1 MGDGKK
7 LNKSAIKNFAMYARE
22 TLMESARSKAAN
34 FGVREDGISDPVQK
48 GPDFEI
54 YDTEAGAENRIFG
67 DDIKKRRNLVEAVNE
82 KGFDAVIEE
91 TAYTWFNRLIAIRF
105 MEVNGY
111 LPTRTRV
118 LSSDTGNT
126 TPDIINDYM
135 DIDLGMS
142 DESQAEVAQD
152 IRDNH
157 YDAAFQKL
165 FIAQCN
171 KLNDILPGLFE
182 KTDDYMELLLEL
194 PYTVDGV
201 VKTLIGTVPED
212 DFNIEKEG
220 QIEIIGWLYQYYN
233 TQPKAD
239 AFAKKGKITKDEI
252 PAVTQ
257 LFTPDWIVRY
267 MVENSVGRIWIE
279 HLRANDPTAD
289 EKELAEH
296 FGWKYYLPEAEQEP
310 EVQAKLDAIYAE
322 RKDITP
328 EDITAIDSCM
338 GSGHILVYLFE
349 VLMQIYREDGYTER
363 DAASLIIEKNLYGLD
378 IDDRAYQLSYFAV
391 MMKARQYNPL
401 ILKMDPK
408 PQPHVYSIQESNSIN
423 RDQLQFFGSTLSS
436 DEKSTALS
444 QMTALL
450 GVFEDAKE
458 YGSILQMPELD
469 WNLLD
474 RFVSS
479 YDDSGQINMFTNMGL
494 DEVQKKLTQL
504 VNIGEILGSKYD
516 VAVTNPPY
524 MAVGNGSDTLAK
536 YITNNF
542 VCGKTD
548 LYATFIEKCI
558 SLSNNN
564 GYISMITMQSWMFL
578 STFNKIRNYVE
589 KHTIVNMVHLGARAF
604 EEIGGEVV
612 QTTAFVI
619 ANNFIPNYSGKY
631 KRLIK
636 GMSQNQKEHDFFLDE
651 NSFECEQQRYQ
662 SIPGEPI
669 AYWLSDKMF
678 MAFDNR
684 TLNEIAKPRQGL
696 ATGDNNR
703 FLRLWYETSFNKI
716 GFGYASRAEAQ
727 TSEKEWFPCNKGGAY
742 RKWYG
747 NNDYVVDW
755 YDDGKDI
762 KNNRDENG
770 KLKSRPQNMD
780 FYFHAGMTWS
790 TIANDLSM
798 RLSPQGHLFET
809 KGSVCF
815 ANDNNDLPYLMGLM
829 NSNVANEL
837 LSVLSPTL
845 DYHEGPLGRVPTIID
860 KNSRLIVTKK
870 VNKNIEISKFDWD
883 SYETSWDFRG
893 NPLIFD
899 IEDSVSSGSETNSD
913 NQNSNPILLASDNGI
928 SGGTEQSSETS
939 ISGNANDANLPQT
952 TSASYLGPQTSNLAY
967 SLTPRPYTLISDC
980 YAQWKHTCNS
990 RFDALKANEEELN
1003 RIFIDIYGLQDEL
1016 TPEESDKDVTV
1027 HRIYDT
1033 KEEVPESMQGSNYV
1047 RTKRD
1052 EIVSFISYAVGCM
1065 FGRYRLDKPGLAFAG
1080 GDWKEYLKENPY
1092 PNDADTGVSDLGPQT
1107 TDLSQLTFLPDEDA
1121 IIPITDENYSFKDDI
1136 VARFRDFVRIVY
1148 GEDTLAENMEFI
1160 AEALGNKGTTSD
1172 DVIRNYFVNDFYKDH
1187 CNTYSVTGSGKRPI
1201 YWLFDS
1207 GKTNGF
1213 KALIYMH
1220 RYTPDTVGLVR
1231 SKYLHM
1237 VQGAIENAKQ
1247 NAEYIIST
1255 SNSATEKAQATKKR
1269 DKYVKQLTEMRP
1281 YYQALS
1287 HIALQKLS
1295 IDLDD
1300 GVKHNYALF
1309 QGVEVSSEGKKPK
1322 KIDLLAKI

>member
-7 LNKSAIKNFAMYARE
+7 LNKSAIRNFAMYARE
-22 TLMESARSKAAN
+22 TLMESARSLAAN
-34 FGVREDGISDPVQK
+34 FGVKADGISDPVQK
-48 GPDFEI
+48 GPDFEV
-54 YDTEAGAENRIFG
+54 YDTEAGAENQIFG

-105 MEVNGY
+105 MEVNNY
-111 LPTRTRV
+111 LPSRTRV
-118 LSSDTGNT
+118 LSSETGNT

-135 DIDLGMS
+135 DIDLGLS
-142 DESQAEVAQD
+142 DEAQAEVSQY

-157 YDAAFQKL
+157 YDNAFQKL

-201 VKTLIGTVPED
+201 VKTLIETVPED

-310 EVQAKLDAIYAE
+310 EVQAKLDAVYAE
-322 RKDITP
+322 RKNITP
-328 EDITAIDSCM
+328 EDITAIDPCM

-423 RDQLQFFGSTLSS
+423 KEQLQYFGTILST
-436 DEKSTALS
+436 DEKSTAIS
-444 QMTALL
+444 QMTTLL
-450 GVFEDAKE
+450 GVFVDAKE

-469 WNLLD
+469 WNLLH

-479 YDDSGQINMFTNMGL
+479 FDDSGQINMFTNLGL
-494 DEVQKKLTQL
+494 DEVQKKLTTL
-504 VNIGEILGSKYD
+504 VNIGEMLGSKYD

-524 MAVGNGSDTLAK
+524 LGSPNMNDKLLS
-536 YITNNF
+536 YIKKNYDY
-542 VCGKTD
+542 CKAD
-548 LYATFIEKCI
+548 LYLAFIKRNFM
-558 SLSNNN
+558 LSR
-564 GYISMITMQSWMFL
+564 GIVSMITQSTWMFQSRFVDL
-578 STFNKIRNYVE
+578 RDKLYGKLLICMN
-589 KHTIVNMVHLGARAF
+589 HLGPHAF
-604 EEIGGEVV
+604 NEIKGEIV
-612 QTTAFVI
+612 QTTSFCYNVHDYIKEYKTTFVRLTKYYGEEAKRQAFFNKSDVFIRDVSEFRVI
-619 ANNFIPNYSGKY
+619 PDRAFAYYISDNALKDFDEGIPLK
-631 KRLIK
+631 
-636 GMSQNQKEHDFFLDE
+636 NQ
-651 NSFECEQQRYQ
+651 
-662 SIPGEPI
+662 
-669 AYWLSDKMF
+669 
-678 MAFDNR
+678 
-684 TLNEIAKPRQGL
+684 LNPKQGSS
-696 ATGDNNR
+696 TGDDESFVR
-703 FLRLWYETSFNKI
+703 TWFEIGFNKI
-716 GFGYASRAEAQ
+716 GFG
-727 TSEKEWFPCNKGGAY
+727 EKNLDDALESDYWYFPFDKGGTF
-742 RKWYG
+742 RKWFG
-747 NNDYVVDW
+747 NNDRVLRFD
-755 YDDGKDI
+755 
-762 KNNRDENG
+762 NNSYN
-770 KLKSRPQNMD
+770 KLLTMGNHLPSRQY
-780 FYFHAGMTWS
+780 YFMSGLTWS
-790 TIANDLSM
+790 KIASELSV
-798 RLSPQGHLFET
+798 RYSQTGFIFSSVGL
-809 KGSVCF
+809 KGFPVEGKTHYIL
-815 ANDNNDLPYLMGLM
+815 AYM
-829 NSNVANEL
+829 NSVVGKYFIDVISPGMSIVSGDIEKLPL
-837 LSVLSPTL
+837 L
-845 DYHEGPLGRVPTIID
+845 YN
-860 KNSRLIVTKK
+860 KNSTSDNYKIDCLSNESIHLSR
-870 VNKNIEISKFDWD
+870 FDWD
-883 SYETSWDFRG
+883 SFETSWDFKG
-893 NPLIFD
+893 SPLIFD
-899 IEDSVSSGSETNSD
+899 IENSAPENPDANGD
-913 NQNSNPILLASDNGI
+913 NKAENTELSASDL
-928 SGGTEQSSETS
+928 E
-939 ISGNANDANLPQT
+939 
-952 TSASYLGPQTSNLAY
+952 PQTSHLGTASY
-967 SLTPRPYTLISDC
+967 TLSPRHYTLISDC

-990 RFDALKANEEELN
+990 RFDALKENEEELN
-1003 RIFIDIYGLQDEL
+1003 RIFIDIYGLWGEL

-1027 HRIYDT
+1027 HRVYDT

-1092 PNDADTGVSDLGPQT
+1092 PNDTDMGVSDIKDQNSDTP
-1107 TDLSQLTFLPDEDA
+1107 LTFLPDEDA

-1136 VARFRDFVRIVY
+1136 VSRFREFVRVVY
-1148 GEDTLAENMEFI
+1148 GDDTLQENLEFI
-1160 AEALGNKGTTSD
+1160 ADALGNKGTTSE

>member
-22 TLMESARSKAAN
+22 TLMDSARSKAAN
-34 FGVREDGISDPVQK
+34 YGVRADGISEPVQK
-48 GPDFEI
+48 GSDFEI

-67 DDIKKRRNLVEAVNE
+67 ADIKKRRNLVEAVNE
-82 KGFDAVIEE
+82 KGYDAVIEE
-91 TAYTWFNRLIAIRF
+91 TAYTWFNRVIAIRF

-111 LPTRTRV
+111 LPSRTRV

-142 DESQAEVAQD
+142 DESLTEVAQD

-212 DFNIEKEG
+212 DFNIENEG

-289 EKELAEH
+289 EKEIAEH

-310 EVQAKLDAIYAE
+310 EVQAKLDAIYAG

-328 EDITAIDSCM
+328 EDITAIDPCM

-423 RDQLQFFGSTLSS
+423 RDQLQFFGITLSS
-436 DEKSTALS
+436 DEKSTAIS

-450 GVFEDAKE
+450 GVFVDAKE

-469 WNLLD
+469 WNLLH

-479 YDDSGQINMFTNMGL
+479 FDDSGQINMFTNMGL
-494 DEVQKKLTQL
+494 DEVQKKLTML

-524 MAVGNGSDTLAK
+524 MAGGSMDGDLSK
-536 YITNNF
+536 YVKKNYPDSKADMFAIFMERCGHF
-542 VCGKTD
+542 VKAD
-548 LYATFIEKCI
+548 
-558 SLSNNN
+558 
-564 GYISMITMQSWMFL
+564 GYQAMITMHSWMFL
-578 STFNKIRNYVE
+578 SSFEKLRKKIQNV
-589 KHTIVNMVHLGARAF
+589 TIVNMAHLGARAF

-612 QTTAFVI
+612 QTTSFV
-619 ANNFIPNYSGKY
+619 FRKTTMKDY
-631 KRLIK
+631 KGTFCRLIEPK
-636 GMSQNQKEHDFFLDE
+636 SQDGKEEMFLSGENRYYVKQKNFDA
-651 NSFECEQQRYQ
+651 
-662 SIPGEPI
+662 IPGNPI
-669 AYWLSDKMF
+669 AYWVSTELINDF
-678 MAFDNR
+678 NIGVPF
-684 TLNEIAKPRQGL
+684 AKIGFPKVGMQ
-696 ATGDNNR
+696 TSNNDR
-703 FLRLWYETSFNKI
+703 FLRLWFEVKANEFFSNSKKWIKYI
-716 GFGYASRAEAQ
+716 
-727 TSEKEWFPCNKGGAY
+727 KGGQY
-742 RKWYG
+742 RRWYG
-747 NNDYVVDW
+747 NLEYVVW
-755 YDDGKDI
+755 YNSTPKFILQQKNARVLPESELKLPKCTWTDLATSRYSSRIAPIDSFHDISGHCFYPSVNDQEYLLAYTNTVVFQKIIDLLNSSLHYQVGDVARVPVII
-762 KNNRDENG
+762 KNKDLVI
-770 KLKSRPQNMD
+770 K
-780 FYFHAGMTWS
+780 
-790 TIANDLSM
+790 IAK
-798 RLSPQGHLFET
+798 ET
-809 KGSVCF
+809 V
-815 ANDNNDLPYLMGLM
+815 
-829 NSNVANEL
+829 L
-837 LSVLSPTL
+837 LSKS
-845 DYHEGPLGRVPTIID
+845 
-860 KNSRLIVTKK
+860 
-870 VNKNIEISKFDWD
+870 DWD

-893 NPLIFD
+893 SPLVFD
-899 IEDSVSSGSETNSD
+899 VNSELQVIDIDGNGNDTNAESLSSQTDSNV
-913 NQNSNPILLASDNGI
+913 Q
-928 SGGTEQSSETS
+928 GTGRDRELTTH
-939 ISGNANDANLPQT
+939 NLK
-952 TSASYLGPQTSNLAY
+952 
-967 SLTPRPYTLISDC
+967 LIQDC

-990 RFDALKANEEELN
+990 RFDQLKSNEEELN

-1092 PNDADTGVSDLGPQT
+1092 PNDTDTGVSDLEPQT

-1136 VARFRDFVRIVY
+1136 VARFRDFVRIVF

-1160 AEALGNKGTTSD
+1160 AEALGNKGTTSE

-1287 HIALQKLS
+1287 HVALQKLS

>member
-34 FGVREDGISDPVQK
+34 YGVRADGISDPVQK

-54 YDTEAGAENRIFG
+54 YDTEAGAENQIFG
-67 DDIKKRRNLVEAVNE
+67 DDIKKRRNLVKAVKE
-82 KGFDAVIEE
+82 KGYDAVIEE

-111 LPTRTRV
+111 LPSRTRV

-142 DESQAEVAQD
+142 DESLTEVAQD

-157 YDAAFQKL
+157 YDAAFQTL

-289 EKELAEH
+289 EKEIAEH
-296 FGWKYYLPEAEQEP
+296 FGWKYYLPEVEQEP

-328 EDITAIDSCM
+328 EDITAIDPCM

-524 MAVGNGSDTLAK
+524 MAGGSMDAELSK
-536 YITNNF
+536 YVKKNYPDSKADLFAVFMERCSRF
-542 VCGKTD
+542 VKAD
-548 LYATFIEKCI
+548 
-558 SLSNNN
+558 
-564 GYISMITMQSWMFL
+564 GYQAMITMHSWMFL
-578 STFNKIRNYVE
+578 SSFEKLREKIQNV
-589 KHTIVNMVHLGARAF
+589 TIVNMAHLGARAF

-612 QTTAFVI
+612 QTTSFV
-619 ANNFIPNYSGKY
+619 FRKTLMKEY
-631 KRLIK
+631 KGTFCRLIEPK
-636 GMSQNQKEHDFFLDE
+636 SQDGKEEMFLSED
-651 NSFECEQQRYQ
+651 NRFQVSQQNFDK
-662 SIPGEPI
+662 IPSRPI
-669 AYWLSDKMF
+669 AYWASNNILQDYSIGKRLDKII
-678 MAFDNR
+678 D
-684 TLNEIAKPRQGL
+684 IRQGIKT
-696 ATGDNNR
+696 ADKDR
-703 FLRLWYETSFNKI
+703 FLRLWPEVEKNKI
-716 GFGYASRAEAQ
+716 
-727 TSEKEWFPCNKGGAY
+727 TLSETGNKKWFPCNKGGSY
-742 RKWYG
+742 RLWYG
-747 NNDYVVDW
+747 NNDYIVNW
-755 YDDGKDI
+755 ENDGYEIRNFKDE
-762 KNNRDENG
+762 KGN
-770 KLKSRPQNMD
+770 LKSRPQNLQYMLRKGLTYSNISTTAFAVRYSPKGHIYD
-780 FYFHAGMTWS
+780 AAGSGMFS
-790 TIANDLSM
+790 GNDDLLLYAFGFLVSKVAY
-798 RLSPQGHLFET
+798 EIT
-809 KGSVCF
+809 KIS
-815 ANDNNDLPYLMGLM
+815 
-829 NSNVANEL
+829 
-837 LSVLSPTL
+837 SPTMSFEVGQL
-845 DYHEGPLGRVPTIID
+845 STLPFIYNEHKKAIIND
-860 KNSRLIVTKK
+860 IVKIN
-870 VNKNIEISKFDWD
+870 VNTSKSDWD
-883 SYETSWDFRG
+883 SYETSWDFNG
-893 NPLIFD
+893 SPLIFD
-899 IEDSVSSGSETNSD
+899 IEDSVPENFDAYGD
-913 NQNSNPILLASDNGI
+913 SNDENTELSASDL
-928 SGGTEQSSETS
+928 E
-939 ISGNANDANLPQT
+939 
-952 TSASYLGPQTSNLAY
+952 PQTSHLCTASY
-967 SLTPRPYTLISDC
+967 TLTPRPYTLISDC

-1092 PNDADTGVSDLGPQT
+1092 PNDTDTGVSDLEPQT